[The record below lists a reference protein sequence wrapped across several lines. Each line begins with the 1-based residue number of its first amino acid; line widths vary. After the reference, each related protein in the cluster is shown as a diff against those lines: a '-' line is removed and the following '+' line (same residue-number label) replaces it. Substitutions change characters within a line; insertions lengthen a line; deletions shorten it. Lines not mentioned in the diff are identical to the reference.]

1 MEVSKYPRSFEELKR
16 DFEIAYS
23 NGEDYTEL
31 LYTLA
36 KAIVS
41 SCAKKCIQMDSAH
54 QPEYQDLVIQIEAD
68 YFASIS
74 DKVDI
79 ENIAFCD
86 GS

>member
-36 KAIVS
+36 KVL
-41 SCAKKCIQMDSAH
+41 CFWRT
-54 QPEYQDLVIQIEAD
+54 D
-68 YFASIS
+68 YYLSLKIFYPYILSEIYR
-74 DKVDI
+74 
-79 ENIAFCD
+79 
-86 GS
+86 